1 MLVYDMRIRVD
12 KPSYYKMVKQFNDEV
27 KSNNLQK
34 VLTMGVVKTDEDII
48 CDTLANSIYI
58 ENNSS
63 LFLNERY
70 DDSVYLSFNSF
81 KFKDARTYLY
91 LLYCIECC
99 EKFSYVC
106 INKDNYAEPQT
117 NCNELSYLIE
127 YDISRN
133 ENEIVYEF
141 PYDDV
146 EEE

>member
-63 LFLNERY
+63 LFLDERY